1 MQAGCRSARWKGVPR
16 SRKHS
21 PRGGLPFLLL
31 VLALAGALAL
41 WRQVAFDPATDGV
54 ENALLDLRFRLRGP
68 VPPPPEVVLLAID
81 ERTVGRIGTMA
92 PLRTALAKAVERI
105 TEDAP
110 TAIAVNL
117 LLLGKTAGDA
127 RLAGALAADD
137 RTLLAV
143 ASTLT
148 AEPGNGPLHP
158 ELEAALDRS
167 RFPIV
172 AMAPADAPSVPAG
185 QFLLPHPGLA
195 AASRLAHV
203 NIGRSDDRV
212 ARQVPLA
219 LPLEG
224 VGSYL
229 PALPLAAAR
238 LHPGMREML
247 LRPGERVSLGGL
259 AIPLT
264 PSGQV
269 TLDHYGPAGSIDTVS
284 LADLLDGA
292 LPEGFFSGRIVF
304 IGATAESLG
313 DQYATP
319 FGADVP
325 GVEVLATLAANIV
338 QKRIVRRDTLTGLWS
353 IALALALS
361 GLAWRAA
368 RLRRPFLA
376 VAATAGLWLA
386 GMAILQL
393 AFASGGLWLD
403 AVSVLGALFLGTAL
417 SGGFRYLA
425 DIRSTDRL
433 NREHERLS
441 YYLSPI
447 VAKSLAQ
454 GGAESLDGQTRTA
467 AILFVDLAGYT
478 ALAERMAPQ
487 AVSDLLTR
495 LHAHI
500 DRAVTTHG
508 GVVVEFLGDGALA
521 AFGLRAA
528 LPEDS
533 AQGAVAAMECA
544 RALLNRDSPD
554 YPRLEEAGPLR
565 LRVSIHHG
573 PVGLAVVGG
582 RAHGHLTITGDTVN
596 VASRL
601 QDVAKQYGVTCVASR
616 EAVLAAGPA
625 ASGFEFLDRIT
636 MRGRRQQTEVW
647 TPAPASTAE
656 ARG

>member
-1 MQAGCRSARWKGVPR
+1 MPGSTN
-16 SRKHS
+16 HS

-31 VLALAGALAL
+31 VLALAGTLAL
-41 WRQVAFDPATDGV
+41 WRQVAFDPASAGV

-68 VPPPPEVVLLAID
+68 LPPPPQVILLAID

-92 PLRTALAKAVERI
+92 PLRTALAKAVEKI
-105 TEDAP
+105 SVDDPA
-110 TAIAVNL
+110 AIAVNL
-117 LLLGKTAGDA
+117 LLLGRTAGDA
-127 RLAGALAADD
+127 RLAGALAATD

-143 ASTLT
+143 ASTPT
-148 AEPGNGPLHP
+148 AEPGSDPLHP
-158 ELEAALDRS
+158 EVEAALARS

-172 AMAPADAPSVPAG
+172 AMAPADAPPVPVA
-185 QFLLPHPGLA
+185 QLLLPHPGLA
-195 AASRLAHV
+195 AAARLAHV
-203 NIGRSDDRV
+203 NIARADDRL
-212 ARQVPLA
+212 ARQLPLA
-219 LPLEG
+219 LPLQGEG
-224 VGSYL
+224 MYL

-238 LHPGMREML
+238 FYPGLQEML
-247 LRPGERVSLGGL
+247 LRPGEDVSLGGL
-259 AIPLT
+259 TIPLT

-269 TLDHYGPAGSIDTVS
+269 TLDHYGPAGSIETVS

-338 QKRIVRRDTLTGLWS
+338 QARILRRDTLTGLWS

-368 RLRRPFLA
+368 RLHAPFLA

-386 GMAILQL
+386 GMAILQF
-393 AFASGGLWLD
+393 AFSPGGLWLD
-403 AVSVLGALFLGTAL
+403 GVSVLGALFLGTAL
-417 SGGFRYLA
+417 SGSVRYLA

-447 VAKSLAQ
+447 VAESLAQ
-454 GGAESLDGQTRTA
+454 GGTESLDGQTRTA

-478 ALAERMAPQ
+478 ALAERMEPR
-487 AVSDLLTR
+487 AVSDLLVR

-500 DRAVTTHG
+500 DRAVTAHG

-528 LPEDS
+528 APDS
-533 AQGAVAAMECA
+533 PANVAAAAVECG
-544 RALLNRDSPD
+544 RILLDRDGPD
-554 YPRLEEAGPLR
+554 YPRLADAGPLR

-601 QDVAKQYGVTCVASR
+601 QDIAKQHGVTLVASR
-616 EAVLAAGPA
+616 DAVLAAGPA
-625 ASGFEFLDRIT
+625 AMGLSPLARIT
-636 MRGRRQQTEVW
+636 MRGRTRETEVW
-647 TPAPASTAE
+647 APAPASPS
-656 ARG
+656 GSQG